1 MSFCPVRASCKRRT
15 LYMPES
21 QIFCENSILFEFF

>member
-1 MSFCPVRASCKRRT
+1 MSFCPVGASCKRRT

-21 QIFCENSILFEFF
+21 QIFRENSILFEFF